1 LLEND
6 DKLNK
11 AEIYWYNTLYE
22 TDPENFYDII
32 ILLDDI
38 ARKKSAL
45 PGKTP
50 LTNN

>member
-11 AEIYWYNTLYE
+11 AAIYWYNTLHK
-22 TDPENFYDII
+22 TDPENFNNIF

-38 ARKKSAL
+38 ARKKSAF